1 MSAVRTPESGNRRIA
16 REPPALRAPRVAWR
30 DRLRGWGAQH
40 AYGALSSLGR
50 LAQRPGAT
58 AMTVAVMGLALA
70 LPLMLHLALENLGRY
85 GGAMR
90 DARELSV
97 FVDPAAEAEAIAR
110 LEAQL
115 AGDAGVAR
123 VAVRPPEEGLAEL
136 AALPGF
142 ADAIALLE
150 DNPLPTVLLVSPAP
164 TLDAPA
170 IASLART
177 IEAMPAVDLV
187 QHDLEWRERM
197 SRALALAERIV
208 AIVALV
214 LGLGALLV
222 VGNTIRLD
230 VQGRADEIAIVQ
242 QLGGSDGF
250 VRRPFLYAGCWYGG
264 FAALAALVAAFAVVA
279 ALEQPVAALAAS
291 YGRSGGL
298 TGLGARVA
306 LATIAAGLVLGW
318 IGAWLACGR
327 HLARGKPA

>member
-1 MSAVRTPESGNRRIA
+1 MSAPRTDTGNRRIA
-16 REPPALRAPRVAWR
+16 REPPALRAPRVPWR
-30 DRLRGWGAQH
+30 DRLRAWGAQH

-70 LPLMLHLALENLGRY
+70 LPLLLHLALANLERY

-90 DARELSV
+90 DARELAV
-97 FVDPAAEAEAIAR
+97 FVDPGAEAAAIAA
-110 LEAQL
+110 LEARL
-115 AGDAGVAR
+115 AHDARVAQ

-142 ADAIALLE
+142 GDAIALLDE
-150 DNPLPTVLLVSPAP
+150 NPLPTVLLVSPDAA
-164 TLDAPA
+164 LDAA
-170 IASLART
+170 SIAALAHA
-177 IEAMPAVDLV
+177 IEALPEVDLV
-187 QHDLEWRERM
+187 QYDLEWRERM
-197 SRALALAERIV
+197 ARALALAERIM
-208 AIVALV
+208 ALVALV

-264 FAALAALVAAFAVVA
+264 LAALAALAA
-279 ALEQPVAALAAS
+279 ALAVTAALAAPVAALAAS
-291 YGRSGGL
+291 YGRSDALAGL
-298 TGLGARVA
+298 DARAA
-306 LATIAAGLVLGW
+306 LATVAAGLVLGW

-327 HLARGKPA
+327 HLARGKPT